1 MTCNKDT
8 TDLGCLDCPY
18 GYDDDEAV
26 YCGGGKCKH
35 KYEEQE
41 RCVYVDYC
49 GFRVTKIVYR
59 CKYCKK
65 RKVRKYW

>member
-8 TDLGCLDCPY
+8 TDLDCLDCPY

-26 YCGGGKCKH
+26 
-35 KYEEQE
+35 
-41 RCVYVDYC
+41 YC